1 MSTNVNSGYYLS
13 PWFITLFTLGLYE
26 EKDENNLD
34 VIMALFDMFLFSGWK
49 AMFKIGIS
57 LIRNNTNEIFS
68 LPYEQ
73 LVHYL
78 NNDIMHS
85 DFLKKSNKGEFINIF
100 VNFKI
105 SNKLIDNICKEFE
118 MKQNILN
125 KNIN

>member
-1 MSTNVNSGYYLS
+1 
-13 PWFITLFTLGLYE
+13 
-26 EKDENNLD
+26 
-34 VIMALFDMFLFSGWK
+34 
-49 AMFKIGIS
+49 
-57 LIRNNTNEIFS
+57 
-68 LPYEQ
+68 
-73 LVHYL
+73 
-78 NNDIMHS
+78 MHS